1 MNTAHWHLILNHF
14 PIIGT
19 LGGIVVLLYGLVR
32 KSNDTKVLGA
42 LLILAM
48 AVISVIVMET
58 GESAEEIVENIP
70 GIGEAAMEA
79 HEDAAKIANSILITS
94 GVLALIS
101 LVLHFFK
108 KNVVIISMVATL
120 LLSCIAFGFMAYTG
134 YLGGKIRHTEISTAA
149 NSTLTRSPSATPQK
163 DDGDED

>member
-19 LGGIVVLLYGLVR
+19 LGGIVVLLYGLIR

-48 AVISVIVMET
+48 AIISVIVMET
-58 GESAEEIVENIP
+58 GEAAEEVVEKVP
-70 GIGEAAMEA
+70 GISEAAMEA
-79 HEDAAKIANSILITS
+79 HEDAAKIANGILIAS

-108 KNVVIISMVATL
+108 KNAVTIAMSATL
-120 LLSCIAFGFMAYTG
+120 VLSSVAFGFMGYTG
-134 YLGGKIRHTEISTAA
+134 YLGGKIRHTETTTGNSIPA
-149 NSTLTRSPSATPQK
+149 NNSATTPESG
-163 DDGDED
+163 DGDED

>member
-19 LGGIVVLLYGLVR
+19 LGGIVVLFYGLIR

-48 AVISVIVMET
+48 AIISVIVMET
-58 GESAEEIVENIP
+58 GEAAEELVEKIP
-70 GIGEAAMEA
+70 GISEAAMEA
-79 HEDAAKIANSILITS
+79 HEDAAKIANGILIAS

-108 KNVVIISMVATL
+108 KSAVTIAMSATL
-120 LLSCIAFGFMAYTG
+120 VLSSVAFGFMGYTG
-134 YLGGKIRHTEISTAA
+134 YLGGKIRHTEITTGNSIPA
-149 NSTLTRSPSATPQK
+149 NNSATTPESG
-163 DDGDED
+163 DGEED

>member
-19 LGGIVVLLYGLVR
+19 LGGVVVLLYGFIR
-32 KSNDTKVLGA
+32 KNNDTKVLGA

-48 AVISVIVMET
+48 AIISVIVMET
-58 GESAEEIVENIP
+58 GEAAEEVEEKIP
-70 GIGEAAMEA
+70 GISEAAMEA
-79 HEDAAKIANSILITS
+79 HEDAAKIANGILIAS

-108 KNVVIISMVATL
+108 RNAVTIAMSATL
-120 LLSCIAFGFMAYTG
+120 VLSAVAFGFMGYTG
-134 YLGGKIRHTEISTAA
+134 YLGGKIRHTEITTGNSIPANNSAA
-149 NSTLTRSPSATPQK
+149 TTETG
-163 DDGDED
+163 DGDED

>member
-19 LGGIVVLLYGLVR
+19 LGGVVVLLYGFIR
-32 KSNDTKVLGA
+32 KNNDTKVLGA

-48 AVISVIVMET
+48 AIISVIVMET
-58 GESAEEIVENIP
+58 GEAAEEVVEKIP
-70 GIGEAAMEA
+70 GISEAAMEA
-79 HEDAAKIANSILITS
+79 HEDAAKIANGILIAS

-108 KNVVIISMVATL
+108 RNAVTIAMSATL
-120 LLSCIAFGFMAYTG
+120 VLSAVAFGFMGYTG
-134 YLGGKIRHTEISTAA
+134 YLGGKIRHTEITTGNSIPANKSAA
-149 NSTLTRSPSATPQK
+149 TTETG
-163 DDGDED
+163 DGDED

>member
-19 LGGIVVLLYGLVR
+19 LGGVVVLLYGFIR
-32 KSNDTKVLGA
+32 KNNDTKVLGA

-48 AVISVIVMET
+48 AIISVIVMET
-58 GESAEEIVENIP
+58 GEAAEEVVEKIP
-70 GIGEAAMEA
+70 GISEAAMEA
-79 HEDAAKIANSILITS
+79 HEDAAKIANGILIAS

-108 KNVVIISMVATL
+108 RNAVTIAMSATL
-120 LLSCIAFGFMAYTG
+120 VLSAVAFGFMGYTG
-134 YLGGKIRHTEISTAA
+134 YLGGKIRHTEITTGNSIPANNSAA
-149 NSTLTRSPSATPQK
+149 TTETG
-163 DDGDED
+163 DGDED

>member
-19 LGGIVVLLYGLVR
+19 LGGIVVLFYGLIR

-48 AVISVIVMET
+48 AIISVIVMET
-58 GESAEEIVENIP
+58 GEAAEELVEKIP
-70 GIGEAAMEA
+70 GITEVAMEA
-79 HEDAAKIANSILITS
+79 HEDAAKIANGILIAS

-108 KNVVIISMVATL
+108 KNAVTIAMSTTL
-120 LLSCIAFGFMAYTG
+120 VLSSVAFGFMGYTG
-134 YLGGKIRHTEISTAA
+134 YLGGKIRHTEITTGNSIPA
-149 NSTLTRSPSATPQK
+149 NNSATTPESG
-163 DDGDED
+163 DGEED